1 MSQPRMLVRVYRCA
15 PGSTCIL
22 SRRRQSRKMAQKMM
36 PRLKSGRQWTKYRKF
51 LKRTQ
56 GLDYLALPSYMVKE

>member
-15 PGSTCIL
+15 PGSVCIM
-22 SRRRQSRKMAQKMM
+22 SQRRQARKRAQAML

-56 GLDYLALPSYMVKE
+56 GVDFLKLPGYRVAP